1 MDLRPFTK
9 KEQRFAEEN
18 HDLVYAFL
26 NEKKLS
32 EDDYY
37 DVVVFG
43 YTASAIGTNPLC

>member
-1 MDLRPFTK
+1 MELRPFTK
-9 KEQRFAEEN
+9 EEQQFAEEN

-32 EDDYY
+32 EDEYY

-43 YTASAIGTNPLC
+43 YLQAVQFYCR